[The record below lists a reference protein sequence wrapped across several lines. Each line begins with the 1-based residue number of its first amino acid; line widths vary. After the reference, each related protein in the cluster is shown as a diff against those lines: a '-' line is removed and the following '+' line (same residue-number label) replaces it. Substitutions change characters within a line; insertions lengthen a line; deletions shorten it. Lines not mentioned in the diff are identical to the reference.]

1 MKKKENKYNFDL
13 SNLSLKELIEVYE
26 NITNFLDYLE
36 NHKLPNQITV
46 TDIRNMIEHHLENL
60 LVTNN
65 AH

>member
-36 NHKLPNQITV
+36 SHK
-46 TDIRNMIEHHLENL
+46 IEIE
-60 LVTNN
+60 TKEEK
-65 AH
+65 